1 MDGPFQQ
8 WFEDAFQQLLLRKDL
23 VERAF
28 LFVMVAVR
36 LSGFFCV
43 GPLLGQRV
51 VSWPVRIGLVGL
63 LTLIVAPG
71 LPGAAP
77 TSSVVVQTSNE
88 VPAAMPENASPS
100 KDRSLAEDRSLDIVT
115 AISREAVIGASLG
128 FAVVIF
134 LVGLK
139 LAGEWLDRH
148 SGLGIGSVM
157 NPEYS
162 GGGSAPTELIAMF
175 CLVTLLVMQPVNGH
189 LLVVRL
195 VLDTFHSIPVGVE
208 TASFSV
214 LELTQAMLRQAMTLG
229 LRIVMPFVVVMSLLD
244 MTLGF
249 VRRSSRI
256 ELAPAAYAFRT
267 AAALLILAATL
278 PGIPESIAISV
289 NDSIKRL
296 GDHL

>member
-1 MDGPFQQ
+1 MDGLFQQ
-8 WFEDAFQQLLLRKDL
+8 WFDDSFQHLVLSDDL
-23 VERAF
+23 VERALVF
-28 LFVMVAVR
+28 MMVAAR
-36 LSGFFCV
+36 LAGFFCV
-43 GPLLGQRV
+43 GPLLGQKV
-51 VSWPVRIGLVGL
+51 VSWPVRFGLVGL

-71 LPGAAP
+71 LPGADP
-77 TSSVVVQTSNE
+77 TSSPVIQTSHE
-88 VPAAMPENASPS
+88 VPVAMPVDASPA
-100 KDRSLAEDRSLDIVT
+100 KDRSLDIVT
-115 AISREAVIGASLG
+115 AIVREAVIGASLG
-128 FAVVIF
+128 FAVAIF

-162 GGGSAPTELIAMF
+162 GGGSAPTELLALF
-175 CLVTLLVMQPVNGH
+175 CLVTMLVMQPVNGH
-189 LLVVRL
+189 LLVVRM
-195 VLDTFHSIPVGVE
+195 VLDTFHSIPVGFE

-256 ELAPAAYAFRT
+256 ELAPAAFAFRT
-267 AAALLILAATL
+267 AAAMLILAATL
-278 PGIPESIAISV
+278 PGIPETIAISV
-289 NDSIKRL
+289 NDSIKSL
-296 GDHL
+296 GQLL

>member
-1 MDGPFQQ
+1 MDGFFQQ
-8 WFEDAFQQLLLRKDL
+8 WFDDSFQQLVLREDL
-23 VERAF
+23 VERA
-28 LFVMVAVR
+28 LLLVMVAVR
-36 LSGFFCV
+36 LAGFFCV
-43 GPLLGQRV
+43 GPLLGQNV
-51 VSWPVRIGLVGL
+51 VSWPVRFGLVGL

-71 LPGAAP
+71 LSGADPA
-77 TSSVVVQTSNE
+77 SSPVIQTSHE
-88 VPAAMPENASPS
+88 VPAAMPVDASPA
-100 KDRSLAEDRSLDIVT
+100 KDRSLDIVT
-115 AISREAVIGASLG
+115 AIAREAVIGASLG
-128 FAVVIF
+128 FAVAIF

-162 GGGSAPTELIAMF
+162 GGDSAPTELIALF
-175 CLVTLLVMQPVNGH
+175 CLVAMLVMQPVNGH

-214 LELTQAMLRQAMTLG
+214 LELMQAMLRQAMTLG

-267 AAALLILAATL
+267 AAAMLILAATL
-278 PGIPESIAISV
+278 PGIPETIAISV
-289 NDSIKRL
+289 NDSIKSL
-296 GDHL
+296 GNLL

>member
-1 MDGPFQQ
+1 MDGPFQH
-8 WFEDAFQQLLLRKDL
+8 WFEDAFQQLVLRKDL
-23 VERAF
+23 VERTF

-71 LPGAAP
+71 LPDAAP

-88 VPAAMPENASPS
+88 VPATMPENTSPS
-100 KDRSLAEDRSLDIVT
+100 DDRSLADDRSLDIVT
-115 AISREAVIGASLG
+115 AVIREAVIGASLG

-175 CLVTLLVMQPVNGH
+175 CLVTMLVMQPVNGH

-256 ELAPAAYAFRT
+256 ELAPAAYVFRT

-289 NDSIKRL
+289 NDSIKSL
-296 GDHL
+296 GDLL

>member
-1 MDGPFQQ
+1 MDGPFQH
-8 WFEDAFQQLLLRKDL
+8 WFEDAFQQLVLRKDL

-71 LPGAAP
+71 LPDAAP

-88 VPAAMPENASPS
+88 VPAAMPENTSHS
-100 KDRSLAEDRSLDIVT
+100 DDRSLDIVT
-115 AISREAVIGASLG
+115 AVIREAVIGASLG

-175 CLVTLLVMQPVNGH
+175 CLVTMLVMQPVNGH

-256 ELAPAAYAFRT
+256 ELAPTAYAFRT

-289 NDSIKRL
+289 NDSIKSL
-296 GDHL
+296 GDLL